1 MSAAPQAPA
10 ERVLAIIPARYGS
23 SRFPGKPLAL
33 LAGKPMICHVVER
46 MTRAAGIDRVLVA
59 TDDERIAQAVRAHGG
74 EVALTGA
81 YETGTDRVAAVA
93 AQAGHTGPT
102 DWVLNV
108 QGDEPLIDP
117 ADVARLVAARHGSS
131 AGKGPPDVRM
141 ATLVHPIRSEREYR
155 DPHIVKVVLDQAR
168 RALYFSRAPIP
179 HHRDAPPGSDAV
191 WRGAWRHLGVYL
203 FRGDFLQE
211 FRAVP
216 PSPLALKESLE
227 QLRALEHGHAI
238 HCVEAHSLSPGVDV
252 PDDLAHAEALLREHA
267 GN

>member
-1 MSAAPQAPA
+1 MSPASKTPA
-10 ERVLAIIPARYGS
+10 ERVLAVIPARYAS

-46 MTRAAGIDRVLVA
+46 MGRVAGIDRVLVA
-59 TDDERIAQAVRAHGG
+59 TDDARIAEAVRAHGG
-74 EVALTGA
+74 DVAVTDA

-93 AQAGHTGPT
+93 AEAGHTGAT

-117 ADVARLVAARHGSS
+117 ADVSRLVAARHG
-131 AGKGPPDVRM
+131 APEMRM

-168 RALYFSRAPIP
+168 RALYFSRAAIP
-179 HHRDAPPGSDAV
+179 YRRDAHAGSAAV
-191 WRGAWRHLGVYL
+191 WQGAWRHLGVYL

-211 FRAVP
+211 FRAIEP
-216 PSPLALKESLE
+216 TPLALGESLE
-227 QLRALEHGHAI
+227 QLRALEHGHPI

-252 PDDLAHAEALLREHA
+252 PEDLAHAEALLRDQA
-267 GN
+267 GD